1 MQLLYLNE
9 DFFFPLN
16 IVQIT
21 VSDINWMQRQTQLLL
36 SIQLQF
42 GGHNS
47 LIILIA

>member
-36 SIQLQF
+36 SI
-42 GGHNS
+42 
-47 LIILIA
+47 